1 MVQFG
6 RENMNIT
13 KLFLIRCMIW
23 CNCHIEI
30 SLHILETPEQ
40 RAADNT

>member
-6 RENMNIT
+6 IENVKIT
-13 KLFLIRCMIW
+13 TLFLIRCMIW
-23 CNCHIEI
+23 CNCQIEI

-40 RAADNT
+40 HAADNT